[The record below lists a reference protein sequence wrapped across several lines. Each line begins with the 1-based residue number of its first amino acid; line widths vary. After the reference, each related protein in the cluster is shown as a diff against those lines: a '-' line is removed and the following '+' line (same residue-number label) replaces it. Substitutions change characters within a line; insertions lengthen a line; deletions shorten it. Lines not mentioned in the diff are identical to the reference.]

1 MVADHKFR
9 ESSSPILFPPIDQG
23 WHGGPAMR
31 RSAPRNAERS
41 VRSSLSW
48 MMLLNPLSLS
58 VATHLSLAS
67 TRVRWWNPSDLAAW
81 ARPPH
86 PENRST
92 TVLWVVGAAPS
103 CLFECRSFT
112 PSKLAGAGS
121 STPSSGVLCGFV
133 SGSVGGG
140 EGCGCSATPSSGVPC
155 CVVSLSVA
163 VVSWVV
169 GWGKGGCLTT
179 PSSDGGG
186 WVVGEG
192 GTAGGSCGTE
202 VSYCLGDSCWSSRRR
217 SSSRAR
223 RTASRSFCP

>member
-9 ESSSPILFPPIDQG
+9 ESSSPMLFPPIDQG
-23 WHGGPAMR
+23 WHGGPATR
-31 RSAPRNAERS
+31 RSTPRNAERS
-41 VRSSLSW
+41 VRSSLLW
-48 MMLLNPLSLS
+48 MMLLNPLRLS

-112 PSKLAGAGS
+112 PSKLAGAGW
-121 STPSSGVLCGFV
+121 STPSSGVLGC
-133 SGSVGGG
+133 SRSAGGVVL
-140 EGCGCSATPSSGVPC
+140 CGCSATPSSGLLFTPAKLAGAGSSTPSSGLLRGF
-155 CVVSLSVA
+155 VSVSVT
-163 VVSWVV
+163 VTVWVV
-169 GWGKGGCLTT
+169 GGGKGGSSMT
-179 PSSDGGG
+179 PSSGGGG

-202 VSYCLGDSCWSSRRR
+202 VSYW
-217 SSSRAR
+217 
-223 RTASRSFCP
+223 